1 MDALTNTKFLAASLG
16 RWGASQGWY
25 YKAINATPG
34 TGIVSAT
41 TTAFSATA
49 ALVEFQNTANTGSNV
64 FSFPDYVKLIV
75 SVADVE
81 SAAGSLN
88 VVASIDN
95 KLRFSSGGTQ
105 VVLPGTY
112 ANNYGPVQAQR
123 IGPANIVTNGPQTAI
138 FAGALVLNAESGN
151 VVRTARSV
159 VKVGGAT
166 NFGVVGDEYIL
177 TFATGNDAGAGSA
190 KTGTTAAIYR
200 QNLGF
205 ASIAPQSSLAL
216 HFWCPNITTGV
227 TVEVDVGW
235 FEAPTT

>member
-1 MDALTNTKFLAASLG
+1 MDALTNAKFLQASG
-16 RWGASQGWY
+16 ARWGASQGWY

-41 TTAFSATA
+41 TAAFSATA
-49 ALVEFQNTANTGSNV
+49 ALVEFQNTAPAASNV

-81 SAAGSLN
+81 SAAGSFNL
-88 VVASIDN
+88 VTALDN
-95 KLRFSSGGTQ
+95 KLRYSSGGTQ

-112 ANNYGPVQAQR
+112 ANNYGPAQAQR
-123 IGPANIVTNGPQTAI
+123 TGAANIVANGPQTAV
-138 FAGALVLNAESGN
+138 FAGALVLNAESAT

-166 NFGVVGDEYIL
+166 NFGVVGDEFVF
-177 TFATGNDAGAGSA
+177 TFGSGSDAGAGAA

-205 ASIAPQSSLAL
+205 QSIAPQSSLAM

-227 TVEVDVGW
+227 TVELDVGW
-235 FEAPTT
+235 YEMPVT